1 MPRQKILSS
10 PELIPLSYL
19 VLACIGEGG
28 ATTPEI
34 VDMAERGES
43 YLWTAAA
50 SQVYAEPKRL
60 LRLGYVEAAKQP
72 GKTRS
77 RTRYTLTNAGRA
89 ALREWLARPSS
100 FPRLQHEAAIR
111 MLAGDMIDPEVL
123 VESLRGLREETVV
136 LEAGMPE
143 IAERAKLVPHRTR
156 YLLLQLRLIARL
168 LEAHRLWVDEV
179 EEALEPGARDRT
191 VG

>member
-1 MPRQKILSS
+1 MSRHDAVSS
-10 PELIPLSYL
+10 PQMIPLSYV

-34 VDMAERGES
+34 VDMAERGEP
-43 YLWTAAA
+43 YLWTSAA

-60 LRLGYVEAAKQP
+60 LRLGYVQATKEP

-77 RTRYTLTNAGRA
+77 RTRYTLTDAGRA
-89 ALREWLARPSS
+89 ALREWLATPSS

-111 MLAGDMIDPEVL
+111 MLAGDMIEPEAL
-123 VESLRGLREETVV
+123 VESLRGLREETVA
-136 LEAGMPE
+136 LEAGLPA
-143 IAERAKLVPHRTR
+143 IAASARQVPHRTR
-156 YLLLQLRLIARL
+156 FLLLQLRLIERL

-179 EEALEPGARDRT
+179 EEALAPGARDRT